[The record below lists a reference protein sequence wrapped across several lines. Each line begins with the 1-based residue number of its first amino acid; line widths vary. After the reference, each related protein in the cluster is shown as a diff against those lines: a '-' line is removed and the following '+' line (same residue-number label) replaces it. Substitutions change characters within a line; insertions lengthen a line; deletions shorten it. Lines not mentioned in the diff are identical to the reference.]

1 MLPNPPYLN
10 VTQFFE
16 GQRFKCAS
24 QSGDKEA
31 IMGTM
36 VYLTADN
43 QLLKSCF
50 LSNSRLLSVKTN
62 YKE

>member
-1 MLPNPPYLN
+1 M
-10 VTQFFE
+10 
-16 GQRFKCAS
+16 AS

-50 LSNSRLLSVKTN
+50 LSNNRLLSVKTN
-62 YKE
+62 YRECALAAHGPIFDAREI